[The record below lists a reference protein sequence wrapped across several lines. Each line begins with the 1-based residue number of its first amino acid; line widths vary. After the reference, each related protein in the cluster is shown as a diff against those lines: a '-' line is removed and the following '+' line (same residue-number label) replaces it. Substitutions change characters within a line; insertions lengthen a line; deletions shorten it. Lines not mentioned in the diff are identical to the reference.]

1 MSALSSPSVTPALAA
16 LLELNATSTA
26 ESELLRAQLVG
37 AVADRED
44 DARQRVRLKQRCAEL
59 QDRLQLAH
67 TSCEAA
73 KAKLAEQ
80 EWHREQFQRD
90 LAQRERTFED
100 EVSSLRVAYS
110 DEAGVV
116 ARVQLSNAAL
126 MESLEESHKQHAL
139 AKMAQLRAEQL
150 AKTLRSRLAIHDAEV
165 RTPPPPST
173 PSSTAAGSPPL
184 RPRDPRRAPPAAR
197 VQLDM
202 FTDMRGEDGADA
214 ARTTEAGWGAAIEQS
229 DRPAPR
235 MHISRHGSVTIGG
248 EFDGDF
254 APAHAARATTP
265 PLVSEMKQRI
275 ASHMSPPRGGGG
287 GGSGGNGDGE
297 GRAFV

>member
-1 MSALSSPSVTPALAA
+1 MSAPLSPSVTPALAA

-26 ESELLRAQLVG
+26 ESELLRAQLVA

-44 DARQRVRLKQRCAEL
+44 DVRQRTRLEQRCAEL

-90 LAQRERTFED
+90 LAQRERAFED
-100 EVSSLRVAYS
+100 EVSSLRAAYS
-110 DEAGVV
+110 DEVDVV

-126 MESLEESHKQHAL
+126 MESLEDSHKQHAL
-139 AKMAQLRAEQL
+139 ARMAQLRAEQL
-150 AKTLRSRLAIHDAEV
+150 AETLRSRIAIQDAEV

-173 PSSTAAGSPPL
+173 PSSTGEGSPLL

-202 FTDMRGEDGADA
+202 LGGDGVSA
-214 ARTTEAGWGAAIEQS
+214 ANATGARREGNE
-229 DRPAPR
+229 RPAPR

-248 EFDGDF
+248 AVDEDL
-254 APAHAARATTP
+254 ATAARATTP

-287 GGSGGNGDGE
+287 GGGGGGGAE
-297 GRAFV
+297 RRAFV